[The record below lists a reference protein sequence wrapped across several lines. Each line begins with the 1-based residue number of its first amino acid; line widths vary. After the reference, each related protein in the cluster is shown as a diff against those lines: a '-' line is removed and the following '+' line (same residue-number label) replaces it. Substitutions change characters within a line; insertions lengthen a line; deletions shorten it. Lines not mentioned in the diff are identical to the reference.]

1 MSIPITCPQCGAH
14 RQIHSRFSGRLVR
27 CPHCEAEVLVPGE
40 LKDDSSWGETPL
52 PDDVLD
58 APSVAAVPTAD
69 FSADLDAKRDSAV
82 PDAGDERTSDEDAGG
97 QEVMEVEP
105 EIVGDMGAGQPQ
117 IHFAGDPV
125 FDSPDHH
132 HHATEMPSLPPS
144 LLPEEDDDAPP
155 ARVKRKEDE
164 LDMTP
169 MVDVTFLLL
178 IFFMVTAS
186 FSLQKSVEMP
196 RQRNELP
203 SSQQEEDEEEV
214 DMVTV
219 QIDEYGSFL
228 VLAVDWERET
238 PGKQNLITALREAIN
253 EVSGGVKLAIEVHE
267 DAKLKYLVDCM
278 DAGAICNYAE
288 IQVTQVDGFD

>member
-14 RQIHSRFSGRLVR
+14 RQIHSRFSGRVVR

-40 LKDDSSWGETPL
+40 LKDDPSWDEAPP
-52 PDDVLD
+52 PDEVLD
-58 APSVAAVPTAD
+58 APSVAAVPAEVVGEDQDAD
-69 FSADLDAKRDSAV
+69 RDPTVAY
-82 PDAGDERTSDEDAGG
+82 AGGDRPGEEDAGE
-97 QEVMEVEP
+97 QEVIDVEP
-105 EIVGDMGAGQPQ
+105 ETVEEMGAGRPQ
-117 IHFAGDPV
+117 IRFAGDPV
-125 FDSPDHH
+125 FDSADHH

-144 LLPEEDDDAPP
+144 FLPEEDDDAPP

-196 RQRNELP
+196 RQRNEEP
-203 SSQQEEDEEEV
+203 SSQQEEEEEEV